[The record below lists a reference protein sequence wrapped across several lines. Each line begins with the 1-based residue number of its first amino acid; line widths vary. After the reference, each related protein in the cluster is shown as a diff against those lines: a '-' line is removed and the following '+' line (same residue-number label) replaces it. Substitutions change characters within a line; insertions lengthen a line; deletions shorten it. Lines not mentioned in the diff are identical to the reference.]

1 MKAGKQTKP
10 SLLPNILENKKTIK
24 KSYNELK
31 ENNQESSLL
40 DCSAEIMDKVINILG
55 FVNEN
60 NDHLLS
66 SLQKLIEQASD
77 SWPDFKKFISIVN
90 T

>member
-1 MKAGKQTKP
+1 MKAGKQAKP
-10 SLLPNILENKKTIK
+10 SLLPNILENKKIIK

-40 DCSAEIMDKVINILG
+40 DCSTEIMDKVINILG

-66 SLQKLIEQASD
+66 SLQKLIEQTSD
-77 SWPDFKKFISIVN
+77 SWPDFKKFISIIN